1 MSSTITTVIKRFLNF
16 GNVASN
22 VDRLDRRQIRQRSAI
37 IEPVRRL
44 QLLVAMSSGSPFIK
58 RAKGRSNIRQR
69 DESAPG
75 SPLAGSGDQ
84 AGAGDED
91 DDVGMSPMMMAKN
104 RKKEKEKKK
113 SGTVGKTRLSF
124 GGEEE
129 VSQSNREHLGRPA
142 HIGRGAPQQGA
153 EDQPFVARKSKLSQ
167 SVSLQ
172 KAATTAS
179 AYTVAGSSSSDYHNP
194 FAASS
199 SSTSAA
205 SPWVSYNNAYLEE
218 LKASTPTK
226 APRPD
231 DENEPMEVDDVAAD
245 VGSSILPP
253 ISSRYAPVLD
263 TTQGIPDEAAIA
275 AAKAKRKT
283 ATGTGVSSSS
293 GMGGEDYISVNQD
306 NGKLS
311 VYDAD
316 ARGDV
321 GPHPES
327 RLQREED
334 EEGDGDAGSFNV
346 EPIVK
351 TGIAYRAMPFSRSG
365 GIHRIQYQTGV
376 R

>member
-1 MSSTITTVIKRFLNF
+1 MSTITVVIKILVFAEMWLLSYPYERHQ
-16 GNVASN
+16 V
-22 VDRLDRRQIRQRSAI
+22 RQRRASI
-37 IEPVRRL
+37 KLVRRL
-44 QLLVAMSSGSPFIK
+44 QPLDVMSSSSPFIK

-75 SPLAGSGDQ
+75 SPLVGSGDQ
-84 AGAGDED
+84 AGPGDED

-113 SGTVGKTRLSF
+113 SGTFGKTRLSF

-129 VSQSNREHLGRPA
+129 VSQSDRQHLSGPA
-142 HIGRGAPQQGA
+142 HIDLAVPQQGV

-167 SVSLQ
+167 SISLQ

-179 AYTVAGSSSSDYHNP
+179 ASALAGSSSSDYHNP

-199 SSTSAA
+199 STPAA
-205 SPWVSYNNAYLEE
+205 PPSVSYNNAYLEE

-226 APRPD
+226 APRRD
-231 DENEPMEVDDVAAD
+231 DDNEPMEVDDVPTDAD
-245 VGSSILPP
+245 SSILPP

-283 ATGTGVSSSS
+283 ALGTGVSSSS

-316 ARGDV
+316 ARGDL

-334 EEGDGDAGSFNV
+334 EEGDGDAGSFDVGTMLRSGPAN
-346 EPIVK
+346 K
-351 TGIAYRAMPFSRSG
+351 AMRASRSG
-365 GIHRIQYQTGV
+365 GIYRIQYQTCVG
-376 R
+376 

>member
-1 MSSTITTVIKRFLNF
+1 MS
-16 GNVASN
+16 
-22 VDRLDRRQIRQRSAI
+22 IR
-37 IEPVRRL
+37 V
-44 QLLVAMSSGSPFIK
+44 
-58 RAKGRSNIRQR
+58 N
-69 DESAPG
+69 
-75 SPLAGSGDQ
+75 
-84 AGAGDED
+84 
-91 DDVGMSPMMMAKN
+91 
-104 RKKEKEKKK
+104 
-113 SGTVGKTRLSF
+113 
-124 GGEEE
+124 
-129 VSQSNREHLGRPA
+129 PA
-142 HIGRGAPQQGA
+142 HFDLIVPQQGV

-167 SVSLQ
+167 SISLQ

-179 AYTVAGSSSSDYHNP
+179 ASAVAGSSSSDYHNP

-199 SSTSAA
+199 SSTPAT
-205 SPWVSYNNAYLEE
+205 SPSVSYNNAYLEE

-226 APRPD
+226 APRRD
-231 DENEPMEVDDVAAD
+231 DDNEPMEVDDITAGAE
-245 VGSSILPP
+245 SNILPP

-283 ATGTGVSSSS
+283 AFGTGVSSSS

-334 EEGDGDAGSFNV
+334 EEGDGDAGSYEVRQQHESDSLICQCYPADLAELTESNTRLALGKDANKVAARRLRNDMVDAIEERFV
-346 EPIVK
+346 LAIRDGVHRL
-351 TGIAYRAMPFSRSG
+351 YR
-365 GIHRIQYQTGV
+365 
-376 R
+376 